1 LIMEQQ
7 LLSIE
12 NLKVYYQTNGKK
24 LWAVN
29 DISIHLNNGDS
40 LGLVGESGSGKSTV
54 CLAIMRLLE
63 GEGGASQGRIIFQ
76 GSDLLKIS
84 ENAIRDIRGKSIAMI
99 FQEPSI
105 SLNPVLSIEEQISE
119 VMRQHLN
126 LNKREARKEV
136 IELLKKVHI
145 SSPEQRLRSYPHQLS
160 GGMQQRVMIAMA
172 ISCKPALLIADEPT
186 SALDSSIEAQIIDL
200 MIEIKEKYQ
209 LSLLLVSHNLNLVAQ
224 LANRIAIIYAGTIVE
239 HADTEEIFTNPK
251 HPYTAALLKLLPSQE
266 ETRLSSLPII
276 AGMMPALINLPA
288 GCPFHPRCPEKI
300 PQCSLEI
307 PAETKI
313 KANHYVR
320 CFKIT

>member
-1 LIMEQQ
+1 MEQR

-29 DISIHLNNGDS
+29 DISIHLNEGDS

-54 CLAIMRLLE
+54 CLAIMRLLQS
-63 GEGGASQGRIIFQ
+63 EGGASQGRIIFQ
-76 GSDLLKIS
+76 DSDLLKIP
-84 ENAIRDIRGKSIAMI
+84 ENAIRGIRGKSMAMI

-105 SLNPVLSIEEQISE
+105 SLNPVLTIEEQISE

-126 LNKREARKEV
+126 FNRQQARKEV
-136 IELLKKVHI
+136 IELLRKVHI
-145 SSPEQRLRSYPHQLS
+145 SSPEQRLRNYPHQLS

-186 SALDSSIEAQIIDL
+186 SALDSSIEAQIVDL
-200 MIEIKEKYQ
+200 MIEIKEKYR

-224 LANRIAIIYAGTIVE
+224 LANRIAIMYAGTIVE

-251 HPYTAALLKLLPSQE
+251 HPYTAALLKLLPSHE
-266 ETRLSSLPII
+266 ETRLSALPTI
-276 AGMMPALINLPA
+276 AGMMPALINLSS

-300 PQCSLEI
+300 AQCSLET
-307 PAETKI
+307 PPETKV

-320 CFKIT
+320 CFKHT